1 MSFSLAEI
9 LLYIIAY
16 LGGLFTVA
24 HLADRDIIPQRISR
38 HPAVYVLSLGVFA
51 GATAT
56 NGVFALASAGSS
68 NFLMYYLGVVLM
80 FIFTPIL
87 LLPLLRL
94 CRVYQLA
101 SLADVLT
108 FRFRSQAVGASVT
121 IAMCLT
127 LLPLLAMQIQAVADS
142 IHILAGNEGNLLA
155 GVDRQDG
162 LALLFC
168 GIITLF
174 SLLFGTRD
182 IVARHRNTGL
192 VTAIAFES
200 LVKLAALI
208 VLMIIVVW
216 QVFDGLDGLDQW
228 LVSNLAEPT
237 ALAPQTA
244 NTESRVLLLLFF
256 AGAVGMP
263 HMFHM
268 VFAENTD
275 SQNLRIASWGLPLYL
290 CLLSLPVLP
299 ITWAGIKLGH
309 QLPQEYTGLAIGL
322 ALQSTSVAAIA
333 FVASLSA
340 SSAAIIVVTLA
351 LANMCLHHL
360 VLPGQVLQFDRQQS
374 IYRQLKWLRRAL
386 ITAFIMAGYCFFI
399 VLEGSQSLSQLA
411 LTAFTGTLQFFPGIV
426 ATPYWQGA
434 NRIGLLSGL
443 AAGLGCWFLWVVL
456 PAITD
461 LPPSGLHAL
470 TPEWLVGQASWPAA
484 ALLSLAVNT
493 AIFIGASLLTRATD
507 EEQIAAEI
515 CSMDDFKP
523 PVRHTLAQQSADE
536 FIEQLST
543 ALGEATAR
551 AEVNRA
557 MRQLQFYPDES
568 RPYALRRVRNRIES
582 NLASLLGPAV
592 AHSIVNRCLPFQR
605 SLQESNEDIN
615 LIERNLDRAQLQFT
629 GRAAELDNL
638 RRHYRETLDNLPIG
652 VCSSATDGEL
662 TMWNRCMEQIT
673 GISAQKVLGSHMSSL
688 PKPWSDIIN
697 DFLDGEVDTVL
708 KKEVNRAPPG
718 DHPVPAG
725 KRWISLHKA
734 GPETRSSTSND
745 RVILIEDIT
754 DYELMEGE
762 LIHSERLASIGRLA
776 AGVAH
781 EIGNP
786 VTGIAC
792 LAQNL
797 EYETEP
803 EEIRNTALDILKQ
816 TDRVTRIVQSL
827 VNFSHTGS
835 AAGDIA
841 LVPCNLADCIDE
853 AIHLLQLDLLAKEI
867 RFENDCDREIVVS
880 ADSQRLLQVF
890 INLLTNAR
898 DACFDNGRVQV
909 RARGLD
915 DWVEIEIEDNGCGI
929 APELHNRIFEPFHT
943 SKDPGAGTGLGL
955 ALVYNIMEDMGG
967 SIQVQSPVNA
977 GENPGTRFCLRLR
990 QGDYG
995 SSFDL

>member
-9 LLYIIAY
+9 LLYIAAY

-24 HLADRDIIPQRISR
+24 HLADRGIIPRRISH

-51 GATAT
+51 GASAT
-56 NGVFALASAGSS
+56 NGVFALASTGSS
-68 NFLMYYLGVVLM
+68 SFLTYYLGVVLM
-80 FIFTPIL
+80 FIFMPIL

-108 FRFRSQAVGASVT
+108 FRFRSQAVGTSVT

-142 IHILAGNEGNLLA
+142 VHILAGNERNLLA

-168 GIITLF
+168 VIITLF

-182 IVARHRNTGL
+182 IAARHRNTGL

-200 LVKLAALI
+200 LVKLAALL
-208 VLMIIVVW
+208 VLMVIVVW
-216 QVFDGLDGLDQW
+216 RVFDGLDGLDQW
-228 LVSNLAEPT
+228 LLSNLAQPR
-237 ALAPQTA
+237 AAAPQSTNVEA
-244 NTESRVLLLLFF
+244 RVLLLLFF

-275 SQNLRIASWGLPLYL
+275 SRNLRVASWGLPLYL
-290 CLLSLPVLP
+290 CMLSLPVLP
-299 ITWAGIKLGH
+299 IAWAGIKLGH
-309 QLPQEYTGLAIGL
+309 QLPPEYTGLAIGL

-333 FVASLSA
+333 FVAGLSA

-360 VLPGQVLQFDRQQS
+360 VLPGQVLQFDRNQS
-374 IYRQLKWLRRAL
+374 IYCQLKWLRSAL
-386 ITAFIMAGYCFFI
+386 ITVFIMAGYCFFI
-399 VLEGSQSLSQLA
+399 VLDGSQSLSQLA
-411 LTAFTGTLQFFPGIV
+411 LTAFIGTLQFFPGIV

-443 AAGLGCWFLWVVL
+443 AAGLGCWLVWVVL
-456 PAITD
+456 PAIAD
-461 LPPSGLHAL
+461 IAPPGLDTLA
-470 TPEWLVGQASWPAA
+470 PEWLAGQAYWPAA

-493 AIFIGASLLTRATD
+493 AIFFAVSLLTRSTD

-515 CSMDDFKP
+515 CSMDSFKP
-523 PVRHTLAQQSADE
+523 PVRHTLAQQSAGE

-557 MRQLQFYPDES
+557 MRQLQFHADES

-592 AHSIVNRCLPFQR
+592 AHSIVDRCLPFQR

-615 LIERNLDRAQLQFT
+615 LLERNLDRAQLQFT

-673 GISAQKVLGSHMSSL
+673 GIGAQQVLGSHLNSL
-688 PKPWSDIIN
+688 PKPWSDIIT

-708 KKEVNRAPPG
+708 KKQVNRAGSG
-718 DHPVPAG
+718 DHRDLNG

-734 GPETRSSTSND
+734 GPEIRSSTSND

-762 LIHSERLASIGRLA
+762 LMHSERLASIGRLA

-835 AAGDIA
+835 SSGDTV
-841 LVPCNLADCIDE
+841 LMPCNLADCIDE
-853 AIHLLQLDLLAKEI
+853 AIHLLQLDLQAKET
-867 RFENDCDREIVVS
+867 RFENRCDREIVVS

-898 DACFDNGRVQV
+898 DACSDSGRVQIE
-909 RARGLD
+909 ARSAE
-915 DWVEIEIEDNGCGI
+915 DWVEVDIEDNGCGI
-929 APELHNRIFEPFHT
+929 APELQGRIFEPFYT
-943 SKDPGAGTGLGL
+943 NKDPGAGTGLGL
-955 ALVYNIMEDMGG
+955 ALVYSIMEDMGG
-967 SIQVQSPVNA
+967 TIHAQSPVSTGDA
-977 GENPGTRFCLRLR
+977 PGTRLCLRLR
-990 QGDYG
+990 HGDYG
-995 SSFDL
+995 SSFDP